1 MSQVQGTK
9 PLLGMEK
16 RPFVGLVGLVF
27 FVAGTYIFVH
37 LSLPNIM
44 LSLKGVSS
52 QGVVQRL
59 VESELV
65 PTAAEFSESK
75 YHVYYSFSIPNE
87 EFIKGHTQLSESS
100 WASLQPGQTVRV
112 LYLSNNPGKNRLA
125 DYPQWWVIYLIM
137 IIFPPL
143 FGGIGLFLL
152 LYVLRP
158 EVFERIKAFVHLFL
172 KDPSLSAKDISG
184 ERLFEHL
191 KNIGIDAEII
201 IDIDDYLV
209 EVTWL
214 KPDYSFSIRLKG
226 LNIDIIQI
234 KHYSSGFEYGS
245 YVGYRI
251 DYIVRGFER
260 NKWHLEKKLKRLG
273 DSGLFKL
280 SLFGKT
286 FCVSPDKENRFIR
299 LYVFNPLLGGETIVV
314 EEGGKR
320 VKYRYLKNAELPSR
334 ETLKAYDKI
343 ARSVRKIIE
352 NG

>member
-9 PLLGMEK
+9 PSLGMEK

-44 LSLKGVSS
+44 LALKGVSS

-65 PTAAEFSESK
+65 PTAAEFFESK
-75 YHVYYSFSIPNE
+75 YHVYYSFSIPSE
-87 EFIKGHTQLSESS
+87 EFIQGHTQLSQSS

-158 EVFERIKAFVHLFL
+158 EVFERIRAFLHLFL
-172 KDPSLSAKDISG
+172 KDQSLSAKDISG

-209 EVTWL
+209 EVTWWL

-234 KHYSSGFEYGS
+234 KHYSHGFEYGS

-251 DYIVRGFER
+251 DYILRGFDKD
-260 NKWHLEKKLKRLG
+260 KWHLKKKLKKLG
-273 DSGLFKL
+273 DSEFR
-280 SLFGKT
+280 
-286 FCVSPDKENRFIR
+286 VSPDRESRFVG
-299 LYVFNPLLGGETIVV
+299 LYVFEPLLRGEQTVTI
-314 EEGGKR
+314 EGGKR
-320 VKYRYLKNAELPSR
+320 VKYRYLKNDELPSR
-334 ETLKAYDKI
+334 DTIEAYNEI
-343 ARSVRKIIE
+343 ALYVRKILE
-352 NG
+352 NE